1 MDYFLASTFK
11 LTWMEIEDT
20 LEFVERNDLKR
31 THRMVKI
38 PDILIKLEEM
48 DTPLPQ
54 ELIAIYLF
62 GSSVAGRLRV
72 ESDIDIAIL
81 PSYQTTEEQRLI
93 LISQVEGVIAK
104 LLAAHG
110 IRREIS
116 IVNLREKFLSLS
128 LQYKIV
134 TEGVL
139 LYEKGA
145 MERLEFENSVKREYF
160 DFAPYLARLRKR
172 KYGDL
177 YSKI

>member
-1 MDYFLASTFK
+1 MLKIAEILNK
-11 LTWMEIEDT
+11 L
-20 LEFVERNDLKR
+20 K
-31 THRMVKI
+31 
-38 PDILIKLEEM
+38 EM
-48 DTPLPQ
+48 KTPLP
-54 ELIAIYLF
+54 EKLVAIYLY
-62 GSSVAGRLRV
+62 GSSIAGRLRV

-104 LLAAHG
+104 LLKDKG

-116 IVNLREKFLSLS
+116 IVNLRDKFLSLS

-134 TEGVL
+134 TEGLL

-160 DFAPYLARLRKR
+160 DFAPYLAQLRKR

-177 YSKI
+177 HAKI

>member
-1 MDYFLASTFK
+1 
-11 LTWMEIEDT
+11 MES
-20 LEFVERNDLKR
+20 LRKMNRERLID
-31 THRMVKI
+31 MSKI
-38 PDILIKLEEM
+38 PSILIKLKEM
-48 DTPLPQ
+48 GAPLPE

-62 GSSVAGRLRV
+62 GSSVVGRLRV

-172 KYGDL
+172 KYGNL